1 MKTDAIFYF
10 ILQCDRFIPS
20 RSAMNLDRCNMQLKE
35 NPTSPSLQVSS
46 PAKEEYK
53 KQLKQVCGAGKE
65 GGKIL
70 AFKSK
75 PPAPP
80 EGYDNAMRVLYSQNA
95 VGDKPKKKAFRHI
108 PSSPERILDAP
119 ELIDDYYLNL
129 LDWSSTN
136 IVSILCHGL

>member
-1 MKTDAIFYF
+1 
-10 ILQCDRFIPS
+10 
-20 RSAMNLDRCNMQLKE
+20 MNLDRCNMQLKE

-65 GGKIL
+65 GGK
-70 AFKSK
+70 
-75 PPAPP
+75 
-80 EGYDNAMRVLYSQNA
+80 
-95 VGDKPKKKAFRHI
+95 PKKLAFRHI
-108 PSSPERILDAP
+108 PSSPDRILDAP
-119 ELIDDYYLNL
+119 VLIDDYYLYL